1 MHIANSV
8 NPADDVPPSPFQ
20 TYSLVAGSQEVES
33 DEEYE
38 GKKAKGYITIRYADP
53 NDQVLRR
60 PLIIAEGYDPGH
72 ILNPEEKYGANDIN
86 QFLREIRGLDANNLR
101 QILINNPQYDLV
113 YVDWKNGTDDLYRNA
128 KLLKKVIELVN
139 ADKVAVNG
147 VIQENVIIGQ
157 SMGGVITRIAL
168 KEMENE
174 GKNHQTRLFISQDSP
189 QQGANTPIAYQYM
202 ATIRTQLSFKS
213 G

>member
-53 NDQVLRR
+53 NDPVLRR